1 VQRNGLLT
9 NCEGEFPGPTIE
21 ARSGDT
27 LIVQVENAL
36 ESPDDGV
43 SIHWHG
49 LFMKGHNNMDGA
61 VGFTQCAI
69 PPGRNFTY
77 EFRVGD
83 DQHGTFWYHAHS
95 QVQRGDGLYGGLV
108 IHRPDGGEGGEAVRY
123 GYQKEVL
130 LLVGDW
136 YHRSAGDML
145 AWYTSVGA
153 FGNEVYTLF
162 PRLERPKLSLC
173 KIFYRSKFVFPKA
186 NQLARTRL
194 SGNQWPW
201 FIQLF
206 NGSTSEANRVYEN

>member
-1 VQRNGLLT
+1 MLT
-9 NCEGEFPGPTIE
+9 NREGEFPGPTIE

-27 LIVQVENAL
+27 LIVQVENAI

-49 LFMKGHNNMDGA
+49 LFMNGYNNMDGA

-77 EFRVGD
+77 EFRISD

-108 IHRPDGGEGGEAVRY
+108 IHQPDEGGVGEAERY
-123 GYQKEVL
+123 GYREDAL

-136 YHRSAGDML
+136 YHRSAVEIL

-153 FGNEVYTLF
+153 FGNEVRTLD
-162 PRLERPKLSLC
+162 LLK
-173 KIFYRSKFVFPKA
+173 
-186 NQLARTRL
+186 
-194 SGNQWPW
+194 
-201 FIQLF
+201 
-206 NGSTSEANRVYEN
+206 